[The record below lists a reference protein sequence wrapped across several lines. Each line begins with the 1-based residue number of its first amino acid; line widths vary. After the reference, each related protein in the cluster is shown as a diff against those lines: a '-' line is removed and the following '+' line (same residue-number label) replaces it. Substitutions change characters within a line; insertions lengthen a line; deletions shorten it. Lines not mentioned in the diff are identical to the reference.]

1 MHRLAALLLALAP
14 LAPSVAYSQAL
25 PLPSAFTQGDN
36 GAEYFP
42 FAVDEDALSGAPD
55 RSALNTPITPAARL
69 VVHNGRFVAVGR
81 DGRPGTGDDVR
92 TRLYGVNL
100 SFGSNF
106 PALDDAPRLAKRL
119 RKLGFNAVRLHHM
132 DSFPTDDTTAPGSI
146 LTTGP
151 FPTFNTE
158 AMARL
163 KRLIAALSAEGIYV
177 NLNLHV
183 GYRFRAD
190 VDQLPVPQGPPG
202 VAPIG
207 NPLHV
212 YMPRMIALQ
221 ESYARGLIRGL
232 DLRGNPALAMV
243 EINNESSLLAAWQ
256 WRQWEWVVPGGYADT
271 LSNLWQAWLTNHYG
285 STAKAC
291 AVWQVC
297 ANPSAPVPLLTPADA
312 DIPQDAIGRLRVR
325 MGEKWRKVSAQWL
338 GSDAST
344 TPPGGRMLRL
354 QDFLQFLA
362 DTDSRYLNRMRAVVK
377 AETDARV
384 PVTGTQMA
392 YGGALNFDSHAAMD
406 YIDEHI
412 YVGHPEFPSRGY
424 TPRDWR
430 MRNVAPSGG
439 VELRRLLA
447 MSYRRDRTKPFVVSE
462 YSQPFP
468 QPRGAE
474 TIPVLATIAAL
485 QDWDGLFY
493 FDYTYTR
500 DGLKAPA
507 NFSLTGDWGKY
518 ALTGPSAQIFRQP
531 TVAALPDRIAL
542 PLPVSAR
549 RAIAASTAFDA
560 LDADI
565 ATRLGVMP
573 ELAFRTQVAIDTTP
587 NASTH
592 FVAPAPAAAATPDD
606 SIGFDA
612 AEHLFTVRHDRVWGV
627 FGDAGGKRV
636 EGRGLLAE
644 FPGKAGQHTSFWVT
658 ALDGAPLARARSW
671 LVTLGSWTTGTQP
684 GSLPARP
691 KEVVAYKGDTTWLTL
706 EPDPTTPDQPSGA
719 TDTAGPAWQARS
731 PLRLTWASKD
741 GMPTVYPLDGAGRRQ
756 APLAAPAVRR
766 LGDQVTV
773 DLHATAPA
781 ASLWYEIV
789 MPVAVGA
796 AATTSMPPA
805 AARSSAAALP
815 FDAPS
820 RTR

>member
-1 MHRLAALLLALAP
+1 
-14 LAPSVAYSQAL
+14 
-25 PLPSAFTQGDN
+25 
-36 GAEYFP
+36 
-42 FAVDEDALSGAPD
+42 
-55 RSALNTPITPAARL
+55 
-69 VVHNGRFVAVGR
+69 
-81 DGRPGTGDDVR
+81 
-92 TRLYGVNL
+92 
-100 SFGSNF
+100 
-106 PALDDAPRLAKRL
+106 
-119 RKLGFNAVRLHHM
+119 
-132 DSFPTDDTTAPGSI
+132 
-146 LTTGP
+146 
-151 FPTFNTE
+151 
-158 AMARL
+158 
-163 KRLIAALSAEGIYV
+163 
-177 NLNLHV
+177 
-183 GYRFRAD
+183 
-190 VDQLPVPQGPPG
+190 
-202 VAPIG
+202 
-207 NPLHV
+207 
-212 YMPRMIALQ
+212 
-221 ESYARGLIRGL
+221 
-232 DLRGNPALAMV
+232 
-243 EINNESSLLAAWQ
+243 
-256 WRQWEWVVPGGYADT
+256 
-271 LSNLWQAWLTNHYG
+271 
-285 STAKAC
+285 
-291 AVWQVC
+291 
-297 ANPSAPVPLLTPADA
+297 
-312 DIPQDAIGRLRVR
+312 
-325 MGEKWRKVSAQWL
+325 
-338 GSDAST
+338 
-344 TPPGGRMLRL
+344 
-354 QDFLQFLA
+354 
-362 DTDSRYLNRMRAVVK
+362 
-377 AETDARV
+377 
-384 PVTGTQMA
+384 
-392 YGGALNFDSHAAMD
+392 
-406 YIDEHI
+406 
-412 YVGHPEFPSRGY
+412 
-424 TPRDWR
+424 
-430 MRNVAPSGG
+430 
-439 VELRRLLA
+439 
-447 MSYRRDRTKPFVVSE
+447 MSYRRDHTKPFVVSE

-587 NASTH
+587 NASTR

-658 ALDGAPLARARSW
+658 ALDGAPLAQARSW
-671 LVTLGSWTTGTQP
+671 LVTLGTWTTGTQP

-706 EPDPTTPDQPSGA
+706 EPDPTAPDQPSGA

-773 DLHATAPA
+773 DLHATAPT

-789 MPVAVGA
+789 MPVAAAAGP
-796 AATTSMPPA
+796 AATTSTPPA